1 MKKSLLLAIVP
12 FVTLL
17 SCNKTD
23 KPPINTQSKTQMLT
37 TGSWKIAAIASDND
51 GNGSYETDSYASFPT
66 CLKDNFYTFKTGGA
80 LDMDEAAI
88 KCDPA
93 DPQINTTSWLL
104 SQNDTRLTLDG
115 DEYVIDNFNP
125 TTLTFKDPD
134 ATFGTKFTM
143 IRR

>member
-17 SCNKTD
+17 SCNKSD
-23 KPPINTQSKTQMLT
+23 KPPINSQSKTQMLT
-37 TGSWKIAAIASDND
+37 TGTWKITAIASDND
-51 GNGSYETDSYASFPT
+51 GNGSYETDSYANFPS
-66 CLKDNFYTFKTGGA
+66 CLKDNFYTFKVGGA
-80 LDMDEAAI
+80 LDMDDAAI

-115 DEYVIDNFNP
+115 DEYVIDILNP
-125 TTLTFKDPD
+125 TTLTFKDGD
-134 ATFGTKFTM
+134 ATYGSKFTM